1 MKYLAFDIEAANGY
15 KPYSICS
22 IGVVIADENLN
33 ILSQR
38 NLWIN
43 PKTKYDLDGTRKNV
57 GINLHLDVELLERS
71 PDFSEAY
78 EEIKG
83 FLTDPEY
90 TIVGHAVESD
100 VHMLNAAC
108 KKYGLP
114 CINFRF
120 ICSQLLY
127 KLYTGATEVRALNK
141 IADDIG
147 VTFNF
152 HSSDEDARVS
162 MMTLKYLTEKTGLTV
177 NGLLEKFSVRIG
189 ENNDFTL
196 TRTVSLAEN
205 LPKKKKQYHYSK
217 SVREKVLAENADK
230 TIGLAEGKTSSQE
243 LPADETDGKAVNAN
257 AMNNSVDGNDDTD
270 NNGNENH
277 NENFVSD
284 APTRGNSAKSA
295 EILRKRSRN
304 YTKKAARPDASVNK
318 DEKTVKHIGK
328 AYSKPFENKNGIAN
342 SKNKSD
348 TEGRKTGY
356 HGRKR
361 TLSEVLK
368 ENQSKQDARGEVVSE
383 VKTEVNAVSAPE
395 NTVSTVENTI
405 STAENTIN
413 ESFVNA
419 NTISTDGVAMPE
431 KHN

>member
-1 MKYLAFDIEAANGY
+1 
-15 KPYSICS
+15 
-22 IGVVIADENLN
+22 
-33 ILSQR
+33 
-38 NLWIN
+38 
-43 PKTKYDLDGTRKNV
+43 
-57 GINLHLDVELLERS
+57 
-71 PDFSEAY
+71 
-78 EEIKG
+78 
-83 FLTDPEY
+83 
-90 TIVGHAVESD
+90 
-100 VHMLNAAC
+100 
-108 KKYGLP
+108 
-114 CINFRF
+114 
-120 ICSQLLY
+120 
-127 KLYTGATEVRALNK
+127 
-141 IADDIG
+141 
-147 VTFNF
+147 
-152 HSSDEDARVS
+152 
-162 MMTLKYLTEKTGLTV
+162 MTLKYLTEKTGLTV

-230 TIGLAEGKTSSQE
+230 TTGLAEGKTSSQE

-304 YTKKAARPDASVNK
+304 YTKKAARPDASANK

-348 TEGRKTGY
+348 IEGRKTGY

-383 VKTEVNAVSAPE
+383 AKTEVNAVSAPE
-395 NTVSTVENTI
+395 NTGSTVENTI

-419 NTISTDGVAMPE
+419 NTVSTDGVAMPE